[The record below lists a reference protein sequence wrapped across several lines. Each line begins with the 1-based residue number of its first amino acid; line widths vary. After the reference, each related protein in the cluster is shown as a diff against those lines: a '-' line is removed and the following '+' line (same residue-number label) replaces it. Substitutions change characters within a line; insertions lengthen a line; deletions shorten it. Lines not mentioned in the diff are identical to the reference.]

1 VRTPLVLLGMLL
13 SGASL
18 AAQARG
24 PIETD
29 RPDFTES
36 SATVAK
42 GRYQLEAG
50 YTVQR
55 AANRGSA
62 HSLPETLLR
71 IGVGSRVEL
80 RLAQNAMVSD
90 GVSTFDDVVVGSK
103 VALGGQRG
111 VRPEL
116 ALLVQTTL
124 PTGGARISATVVQPS
139 AALLAGWELG
149 GPWSAGG
156 SLIAGR
162 ERDEHLELAAS
173 VVVGRELSPSW
184 RSYAEWFT
192 IQPVNGN
199 AGERGESYVNGGF
212 TRLLSPTLQLDARLG
227 VGVGGAA
234 DRLFLGVGLSVGW

>member
-1 VRTPLVLLGMLL
+1 VRSLLVCLGVLL
-13 SGASL
+13 SGAPL

-36 SATVAK
+36 SATVPK

-55 AANRGSA
+55 AATRGSA

-71 IGVGSRVEL
+71 IGVGSRLEL
-80 RLAQNAMVSD
+80 RLAQNAMVAD
-90 GVSTFDDVVVGSK
+90 GASSFDDVMVGTK

-111 VRPEL
+111 TRPEL
-116 ALLVQTTL
+116 ALLVQATL

-162 ERDEHLELAAS
+162 ERDAHLELAGS
-173 VVVGRELSPSW
+173 VVVGRELNASW

-199 AGERGESYVNGGF
+199 AGERGESYVNGGL

-234 DRLFLGVGLSVGW
+234 DRFFLGLGLSVGW

>member
-1 VRTPLVLLGMLL
+1 MRTPLWMLAAL
-13 SGASL
+13 VGCAPL

-36 SATVAK
+36 SATVPK

-55 AANRGSA
+55 AADRGSS

-80 RLAQNAMVSD
+80 RLAQNALVSD
-90 GVSTFDDVVVGSK
+90 GASTFDDVVVGTK
-103 VALGGQRG
+103 VALGAQRG
-111 VRPEL
+111 GRPEL
-116 ALLVQTTL
+116 ALLLQTTL
-124 PTGGARISATVVQPS
+124 PTGGARVSASVVQPS

-162 ERDEHLELAAS
+162 ERDEHLELAGS
-173 VVVGRELSPSW
+173 LVIGRELSATW

-199 AGERGESYVNGGF
+199 AGERGESYLNGGV
-212 TRLLSPTLQLDARLG
+212 TRLLSPTLQLDARVG

-234 DRLFLGVGLSVGW
+234 DRFFLGVGLSVGW